1 MTTEEKKAHAR
12 EQWKISVSTANAI
25 DALIREA
32 EQAKDTAE
40 FWQVIFRHAGIWRNA
55 ARVWYNKV
63 LDPETNYNEPSI

>member
-12 EQWKISVSTANAI
+12 KQWEISANVKTALES
-25 DALIREA
+25 LIRDA

-40 FWQVIFRHAGIWRNA
+40 FWSVLLRHLSIWENA

-63 LDPETNYNEPSI
+63 LDPETNYNEPDI